1 MNKEQFINAVRQRL
15 TGLPKADV
23 DRYLDYIREMIDD
36 RMDEGMSEEEAV
48 AMMGSPE
55 YTASQLLM
63 DIPAPAARL
72 EQPRSR
78 EMKPWMILLLVLG
91 APLWLSLLFGAVSA
105 IFAVVIG
112 ALGAL
117 FGLYCAAGG
126 LVIGGIAMLA
136 GIFAIASMPELLFLL
151 SAGCLLIGI
160 GLLMGLGCYF
170 LTIQLIR
177 LFRWAY
183 GKFRERFSRKGG

>member
-136 GIFAIASMPELLFLL
+136 GSFAIASMPELLFLL

-177 LFRWAY
+177 LFRWTY